1 MLIVGI
7 VMNGT
12 IVLIFYSYKINKT
25 LKESTQ
31 NLNAHSTVSA
41 ATSTER
47 NDMKLLK
54 TSFTVVCVFLMDVWT
69 SVCYC
74 DC

>member
-1 MLIVGI
+1 MLIVEI

-25 LKESTQ
+25 L
-31 NLNAHSTVSA
+31 STVSA

-54 TSFTVVCVFLMDVWT
+54 TIFTVVCVFLMDVWT